1 MELEFRILS
10 TVTNQV
16 TETFN
21 TCGFKVN
28 LKENV
33 FSGEIL
39 G

>member
-1 MELEFRILS
+1 MLLS

-16 TETFN
+16 TKNHGN

-33 FSGEIL
+33 FSGEFL